1 VEEDLPGFSG
11 RYYYTIDQKG
21 RVIIPAPFREILSSN
36 YTTKLIFTNDAFD
49 RCLNAYPVEEW
60 NILMEKVKSLPQT
73 LDAVRYYMRRVIGS
87 AIECEMDK
95 QGRILIPSA
104 LRIDAALTDEIVL
117 LGQGD
122 RISIW
127 DKKEL
132 EEVDDPSKIDRRSYM
147 EQLSNLGL

>member
-1 VEEDLPGFSG
+1 LPGFSG

>member
-1 VEEDLPGFSG
+1 MPGFSG
-11 RYYYTIDQKG
+11 RYYYTLDQKG

-49 RCLNAYPVEEW
+49 RCLNAYPVDEW
-60 NILMEKVKSLPQT
+60 NILMDKVKGLPQT
-73 LDAVRYYMRRVIGS
+73 LDSVRYFMRRVIGS
-87 AIECEMDK
+87 AIECEIDK
-95 QGRILIPSA
+95 QGRVLIPSA
-104 LRIDAALTDEIVL
+104 LRSDAGLNNDVVL

-122 RISIW
+122 RIVIW

-132 EEVDDPSKIDRRSYM
+132 EGVDDPSKIDRKAYM